1 VAKKTVNPQYTPKD
15 ATWDFPIYLS
25 VADKLGVV
33 ELVVWDK
40 DVIRK
45 DYLGEAGI
53 AVEDWFAAARPK
65 AWDAPGNVVRGV
77 PPAFGYR

>member
-53 AVEDWFAAARPK
+53 AVEDWFADARPK
-65 AWDAPGNVVRGV
+65 AWDAPGNVVCGV